1 MLYTSMLS
9 AQFLVIFVQII
20 YNLVDRVGIE
30 PTSVVF
36 QTTTL
41 TMSVTCPCLVHPEG
55 FEPPTP
61 TTSKWCSSQLS

>member
-20 YNLVDRVGIE
+20 YNLVDRVGVE
-30 PTSVVF
+30 PTCVVF
-36 QTTTL
+36 QTTRPTVYL
-41 TMSVTCPCLVHPEG
+41 TCPYLVHPEG